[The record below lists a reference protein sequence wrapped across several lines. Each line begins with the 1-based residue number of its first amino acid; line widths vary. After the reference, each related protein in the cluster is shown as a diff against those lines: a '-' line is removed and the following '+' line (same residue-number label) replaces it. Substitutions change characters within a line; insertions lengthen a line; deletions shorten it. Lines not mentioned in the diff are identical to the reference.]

1 MTSDMEQKE
10 EMDRIVLKFGAMCM
24 TPRRGKEVKF
34 LREVFDE
41 KNARLLLNESQTEG
55 LVIKMEEGRR
65 KRAGKGAAG
74 EARVLKTA
82 LIVKN
87 RLKKEDA
94 KQVREK
100 VRIAQAEWKQAKE
113 EVFPRDIRVFR

>member
-1 MTSDMEQKE
+1 
-10 EMDRIVLKFGAMCM
+10 MDRIVLKFGAMCM

-87 RLKKEDA
+87 RLKKEVLKEKEDA

>member
-1 MTSDMEQKE
+1 M
-10 EMDRIVLKFGAMCM
+10 
-24 TPRRGKEVKF
+24 
-34 LREVFDE
+34 
-41 KNARLLLNESQTEG
+41 
-55 LVIKMEEGRR
+55 IKMREGRR

-87 RLKKEDA
+87 RLKKEEVLKEKEDA

-113 EVFPRDIRVFR
+113 EGFPRDIRVFR